1 MASDQ
6 RPDVMRYVFSITVVV
21 ILLALSGWVLLPF
34 MAAGVWA
41 MLIVVATWPLLIKLQ
56 NLFGD
61 RRSPAVVVM
70 TLAILLLL
78 VLPLFL
84 LVSTTVEH
92 SDTFVRLGKQLSMN
106 GIPPAPLWLKDI
118 PFVGPQLIEA
128 WNGLAL
134 SGAAA
139 VAEQYVV
146 PHLSSAGQWL
156 LTKLSGL
163 GGILIEFVLMTLI
176 AALMYAQGEQAA
188 ALVRKLGQRLG
199 GDRGESAI
207 VLTGQAIRS
216 VALGVGVTALAQTLL
231 GTIGLALAG
240 IPYPVL
246 LGALM
251 LFLCVAQIGPSPVL
265 VPAVIWMFWQGND
278 LGWAIFLVIWSLVV
292 ITMDNVLRPWLI
304 RRGADLP
311 LMLILIGVVG
321 GLLMFGLIGI
331 FIGPVVLAVTYTLM
345 TAWLNESLEERAI
358 HQTNMV
364 AIAPSS
370 TATLASDQKEGRE
383 P

>member
-1 MASDQ
+1 MVPDT
-6 RPDVMRYVFSITVVV
+6 RPDVMRYVFSIAVVA
-21 ILLALSGWVLLPF
+21 LLLVLSGWVLLPF

-41 MLIVVATWPLLIKLQ
+41 VLIVVATWPMLLKLQ
-56 NLFGD
+56 TWFGG
-61 RRSPAVVVM
+61 RRTPAVLVM

-78 VLPLFL
+78 VFPLSL

-92 SDTFVRLGKQLSMN
+92 SDTFMQMGKQLSID
-106 GIPPAPLWLKDI
+106 GIPPAPLWLNDI
-118 PFVGPQLIEA
+118 PAVGPQLAEG
-128 WNGLAL
+128 WNSLAS

-139 VAEQYVV
+139 VAEKYLV

-163 GGILIEFVLMTLI
+163 GGVLIDFVLMTLI
-176 AALMYAQGEQAA
+176 AALMYAQGEQGAVMA
-188 ALVRKLGQRLG
+188 RKLGQRLG
-199 GDRGESAI
+199 GNRGESAI

-216 VALGVGVTALAQTLL
+216 VALGVGVTALVQTLL

-278 LGWAIFLVIWSLVV
+278 LGWAIFLAIWSLVV

-321 GLLMFGLIGI
+321 GLLTFGLIGI
-331 FIGPVVLAVTYTLM
+331 FVGPVVLAVTYTLM
-345 TAWLNESLEERAI
+345 TAWLNESLEEVTAN
-358 HQTNMV
+358 QMNKV
-364 AIAPSS
+364 ATV
-370 TATLASDQKEGRE
+370 TAVSASDQKQSRE
-383 P
+383 SKK